1 MVKKIPPLHSLTW
14 LWGSLLAYSLLFGLL
29 QKILFFIPGVSEGTV
44 LLLSSAV
51 SSAVPLIWS
60 ASTTGGGTPPFP
72 ASKASPGLLVFLMSI
87 SLSGNLAISLF
98 TPVLEQIWK
107 LVGFTALPAGDAT
120 ATPLLVLYICVVAPI
135 LEELVYRGV
144 VLRRLLPGGERQAIL
159 LSALCFAFM
168 HHDLYQ
174 GLAAFW
180 GGLIFGYA
188 ALRHGLR
195 VSVGLHVAGNSIA
208 MALTLLQQAGAPGD
222 LAALAAAAVPVVISA
237 AGICRLM
244 LKRRRQSPGTGTSG
258 GNGDI
263 WRNPALWVLLTF
275 ETVYLIAA
283 SFSRL

>member
-60 ASTTGGGTPPFP
+60 ASTGGGTPPFP

-87 SLSGNLAISLF
+87 SLSDNLVLSLL
-98 TPVLEQIWK
+98 TPVLEEIWG
-107 LVGFTALPAGDAT
+107 LVGFTALPAGAAT
-120 ATPLLVLYICVVAPI
+120 VTPLLVLYICVVAPV

-144 VLRRLLPGGERQAIL
+144 VLRRLMPGGERQAIV
-159 LSALCFAFM
+159 LSALCFALI

-174 GLAAFW
+174 GLSAFW

-208 MALTLLQQAGAPGD
+208 MALTLLQQAGISGD
-222 LAALAAAAVPVVISA
+222 LASLAVAAVPVVISA

-244 LKRRRQSPGTGTSG
+244 LKRRRQSPGTGPSG

-263 WRNPALWVLLTF
+263 WRNPALWALLAFDTI
-275 ETVYLIAA
+275 YLFAA

>member
-14 LWGSLLAYSLLFGLL
+14 LWFSLLTYSLLFWLL

-60 ASTTGGGTPPFP
+60 ASTGDGTPPFP
-72 ASKASPGLLVFLMSI
+72 ATKASPGLLVFLMSI

-98 TPVLEQIWK
+98 TPVLEQIWN

-174 GLAAFW
+174 RLAAFW
-180 GGLIFGYA
+180 GGLILGYA
-188 ALRHGLR
+188 ALHHGLR
-195 VSVGLHVAGNSIA
+195 VSVGLHVAENSIA

-222 LAALAAAAVPVVISA
+222 LAALAVAAVPGVISA
-237 AGICRLM
+237 TGICRLM
-244 LKRRRQSPGTGTSG
+244 LKRRRQSPGTGPSG

-263 WRNPALWVLLTF
+263 WRNPALWALLAFDTI
-275 ETVYLIAA
+275 YLFAA